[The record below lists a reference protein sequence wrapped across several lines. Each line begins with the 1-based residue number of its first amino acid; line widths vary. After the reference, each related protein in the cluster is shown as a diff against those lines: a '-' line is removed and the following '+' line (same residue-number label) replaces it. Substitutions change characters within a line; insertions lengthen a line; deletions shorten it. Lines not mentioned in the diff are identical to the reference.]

1 MIRNTPRKLFA
12 CRTILLTLAML
23 PFVLTQAHA
32 QCDPHSANPPSPP
45 AQASVTLNGKSVT
58 IDYCAPS
65 MRGRK
70 IFGALIP
77 YDHWWRTGANTS
89 TTLKTE
95 TDLRIGTLTVPAGT
109 YSIYSIPSAGVWK
122 LIVNKQ
128 TGQWGTVYKPE
139 MDLGRVDM
147 HKGETPSSPV
157 ETFKITFENTAGN
170 KTQLHLIWENA
181 NVYVPVE
188 AVK

>member
-1 MIRNTPRKLFA
+1 MNRTLFA
-12 CRTILLTLAML
+12 CRTSILAVAFLVFSL
-23 PFVLTQAHA
+23 VQAHA
-32 QCDPHSANPPSPP
+32 QCDPHAANPPSPP
-45 AQASVTLNGKSVT
+45 AQASVTLSGKSIT

-65 MRGRK
+65 ARGRK
-70 IFGALIP
+70 IFGGIIP

-95 TDLRIGTLTVPAGT
+95 TDLRIGTIKVPAGT
-109 YSIYSIPSAGVWK
+109 YSIYSIPSATAWK

-139 MDLGRVDM
+139 MDLGQVNMTAGDS
-147 HKGETPSSPV
+147 PSSPV
-157 ETFKITFENTAGN
+157 ETFKITFEHTAGN
-170 KTQLHLIWENA
+170 KTQLHLIWENT